1 MYNIIYILFLITVF
15 VNRILLNEN
24 YQYILNNG
32 SMYYFIC
39 KYVEQKLFLKHMKN
53 IISDINKTSKVLDFG
68 SGPGIMSEFFDEY
81 IGIDTDKS
89 RIEFASKMYPNKIF
103 KTIDPIDESVN
114 SELPFA
120 KELHFTKE
128 LPFTKE
134 YFDVVLFN
142 DCIHHISNQ
151 NMNLILIEISRVLK
165 SDGIIIVREPKK
177 DTNIITY
184 IITEIFENG
193 DYVRSSKEY
202 MSLFYNY
209 EIIDEQS
216 NNEII
221 RDYYIVKIKKREMD
235 NEDIIVNKNI
245 NYERKYINNVLMISI
260 LTKFFFLY

>member
-1 MYNIIYILFLITVF
+1 
-15 VNRILLNEN
+15 
-24 YQYILNNG
+24 
-32 SMYYFIC
+32 
-39 KYVEQKLFLKHMKN
+39 MKN
-53 IISDINKTSKVLDFG
+53 IISDINKTAKVLDFG

-89 RIEFASKMYPNKIF
+89 RIEYASKMYPNKIF

-114 SELPFA
+114 DELPFV
-120 KELHFTKE
+120 
-128 LPFTKE
+128 KE

-142 DCIHHISNQ
+142 DCIHHISDE

-165 SDGIIIVREPKK
+165 RNGTIIIREPKK

-202 MSLFYNY
+202 MNLFYNY

-221 RDYYIVKIKKREMD
+221 RDYYIIKIKKREMD
-235 NEDIIVNKNI
+235 NEDIKVNKNI
-245 NYERKYINNVLMISI
+245 NYVNYERKYINNVLMIIIISI
-260 LTKFFFLY
+260 LNNIFFLY

>member
-32 SMYYFIC
+32 SMYYFFC
-39 KYVEQKLFLKHMKN
+39 KYFEQKLFFKHMKN

-89 RIEFASKMYPNKIF
+89 RIEFASNMYPNKIF
-103 KTIDPIDESVN
+103 EKIDPIDEMVN
-114 SELPFA
+114 NELPFV
-120 KELHFTKE
+120 
-128 LPFTKE
+128 KE

-142 DCIHHISNQ
+142 DCIHHISNK
-151 NMNLILIEISRVLK
+151 NMNLILIEINRVLK
-165 SDGIIIVREPKK
+165 RNGIIIIREPKK

-216 NNEII
+216 NNEMI

-235 NEDIIVNKNI
+235 NEDIKVTKSINYI
-245 NYERKYINNVLMISI
+245 NYERKFINNVLVIIIIGI
-260 LTKFFFLY
+260 LNNIFFLY